1 MVLAAGAVVGE
12 EENPDDA
19 ALDNKF
25 TGIAATLPL
34 LCICHAQ
41 FVNPGEETP
50 WTLFSLAISCYYL
63 FETEVNSSTVTR
75 EGIWSC
81 IEK

>member
-50 WTLFSLAISCYYL
+50 
-63 FETEVNSSTVTR
+63 
-75 EGIWSC
+75 
-81 IEK
+81 

>member
-1 MVLAAGAVVGE
+1 MAADVFCVARGMLRAAVVGE

-50 WTLFSLAISCYYL
+50 
-63 FETEVNSSTVTR
+63 
-75 EGIWSC
+75 
-81 IEK
+81 